1 VFRSAVTGA
10 VLFFAGAAVVGP
22 LGWYWSS
29 SGRVSGQTYA
39 APDGLPLTLD
49 IDYPARR
56 GAPPPVILFAPHD
69 GEWKPEMRQEPRCRS
84 LLTALTGHG
93 YAVAT
98 VHYRLPGKYRFP
110 AQVEDGKSA
119 VRWLRANA
127 GRFGLN
133 AERIG
138 AIGVSAGGYGIC
150 MLGTTGPGDGLD
162 GPGDDPRYSSRV
174 QAVVAMGAPAGF
186 GREPMPPIIQHL
198 YLRPFLGASF
208 EDDPE
213 LYARA
218 SPGTYASADDPPF
231 LLFHS
236 RNDLSVPVTQ
246 ARSFAGE
253 LRQAGVQVELVE
265 EDGYEHVWT
274 GPKFDR
280 AVERTLE
287 FFDRH
292 LLTAPPGL
300 SPSANLSTTA
310 P

>member
-1 VFRSAVTGA
+1 VFRTLATRA
-10 VLFFAGAAVVGP
+10 VLLLAGAAVVAP
-22 LGWYWSS
+22 LGWYFIP
-29 SGRVSGQTYA
+29 SGRVSGLTYA
-39 APDGLPLTLD
+39 TPDGVPLTLD

-56 GAPPPVILFAPHD
+56 DVPPPVILFAPHD
-69 GEWKPEMRQEPRCRS
+69 GEWKPAILREPRCRS
-84 LLTALTGHG
+84 LLSALTGHG

-98 VHYRLPGKYRFP
+98 VHFRLPGKFRFP

-127 GRFGLN
+127 RRYGLN

-138 AIGVSAGGYGIC
+138 AIGVSAGGYGVC
-150 MLGTTGPGDGLD
+150 MLGTTGPDDGLE
-162 GPGDDPRYSSRV
+162 GPDDDPHYSTRV

-186 GREPMPPIIQHL
+186 GREPMPPIVQHL
-198 YLRPFLGASF
+198 YLRPFLGATLD
-208 EDDPE
+208 DDPD
-213 LYARA
+213 LYTRA

-236 RNDLSVPVTQ
+236 RDDLSVPVAQ

-253 LRQAGVQVELVE
+253 LRQAGVPVELVE

-274 GPKFDR
+274 GPKFER

-292 LLTAPPGL
+292 LTGDLVRRPM
-300 SPSANLSTTA
+300 
-310 P
+310 